1 MNNNDTT
8 GMSEIVKGI
17 TKIVFPFIMI
27 FGISIVLYGHLTPGG
42 GFAGGVVLTGGFV
55 LLLLAFGKEYTFRIL
70 PRKIAKSLDSIGA
83 LGFLCIALLGLT
95 GGTFFY
101 NFVPKGRLFHLW
113 SGGTLILS
121 NIMIGIKVGSALFLA
136 IITLSMAR
144 LVHIKK
150 GLLYRQSEENK

>member
-1 MNNNDTT
+1 MTNNDTS

-17 TKIVFPFIMI
+17 TRIVFPFIMI

-55 LLLLAFGKEYTFRIL
+55 LLLLAFGREYTLKIF

-83 LGFLCIALLGLT
+83 LGFLGIALLGFT
-95 GGTFFY
+95 GGSFFK
-101 NFVPKGRLFHLW
+101 NIFPKGQLFHLW
-113 SGGTLILS
+113 SGGNLLLS
-121 NIMIGIKVGSALFLA
+121 NIMIGIKIGSALFLA

-144 LVHIKK
+144 LIHGKK
-150 GLLYRQSEENK
+150 GLRYRQSGENK